1 MPYSV
6 HQSAPFFTEP
16 SPAGTTVLLETTFGA
31 AKKPSR
37 LINSWQE
44 AWYTELPATFEGRS
58 AQTAADQASFRSI
71 YQERYTDERGRK
83 QHAAEDE
90 KAAASGVVER
100 IEDVREPVRM
110 AEMGGGNGPTRTLN
124 EQGGANRGRVFMM
137 KEDGHKPR
145 KALLDKANEQHQA
158 PWSRKTANKT
168 RADARRL
175 KDEHDRDS
183 NGMAGAWAA
192 AASEVSLAAASHQAR
207 TPGQGWSYIAN
218 NGEGSAGPKGRSSES
233 RGAKDLNGS
242 ALGSR
247 GTISHVG
254 DHIESDV
261 GVSRRKDFGWGF
273 VSNTGEGARPDGP
286 REGIQAQALRKTAL

>member
-158 PWSRKTANKT
+158 RK
-168 RADARRL
+168 
-175 KDEHDRDS
+175 
-183 NGMAGAWAA
+183 
-192 AASEVSLAAASHQAR
+192 
-207 TPGQGWSYIAN
+207 PGQGWSYIAN